1 MKSLILLL
9 SGFVWAIVGTYTDLK
24 IISAIMG
31 CICITIGLTS
41 VMDMEKKWNKMEELA
56 NKCQNAE

>member
-1 MKSLILLL
+1 MKSLMLLL

-31 CICITIGLTS
+31 CICIIIGLTS
-41 VMDMEKKWNKMEELA
+41 VMDMEKKLKATTVE
-56 NKCQNAE
+56 KS

>member
-9 SGFVWAIVGTYTDLK
+9 SGFVWAIVGTHTDLK

-31 CICITIGLTS
+31 YICITIGLTS
-41 VMDMEKKWNKMEELA
+41 VMDMEKKWKATTVE
-56 NKCQNAE
+56 KS